1 MITSEHSA
9 NSSFP
14 PGRSKPFWP
23 GNHEQG
29 GSGVMTAKNRLFR
42 HKVLQICHLR
52 SLSVFLRGFF
62 RHNRLPARYLHR
74 TTALGPCMVLV
85 WSLYGPCMVLVWL
98 SYVVSGRDGSWD

>member
-14 PGRSKPFWP
+14 TGRSKPFWP

-52 SLSVFLRGFF
+52 GLSLFLRGFF

-74 TTALGPCMVLV
+74 TAALGPCMVLV
-85 WSLYGPCMVLVWL
+85 YSLYGCPMWCR
-98 SYVVSGRDGSWD
+98 GGTEAG